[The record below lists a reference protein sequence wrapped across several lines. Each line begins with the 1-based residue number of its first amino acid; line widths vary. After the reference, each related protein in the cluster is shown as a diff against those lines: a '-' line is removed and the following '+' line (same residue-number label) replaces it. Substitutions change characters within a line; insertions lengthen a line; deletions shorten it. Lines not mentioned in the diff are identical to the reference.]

1 MEPERQPNQLRQR
14 LLERRTTR
22 RALLAGTAA
31 VAAAGTTAV
40 VLGAALPEGGDTAAT
55 PLDAA
60 PQPTRP
66 DVGAGAATKGAVAAR
81 TAPPVA
87 PLSEAQRRAAHLLR
101 RAGFGGTMAEI
112 DEFAKLSREEAADR
126 LLSFDKIDNSALESR
141 LQAAGLDITS
151 ASFGDLRP
159 PDMIRWWLMRMAYT
173 KRPLEERMTLTWH
186 GWLTSQV
193 SKIGPQRAKLMIR
206 QNQLYRQMA
215 LPKFDEL
222 VKAVSKDPA
231 MLIYLDTEK
240 SAKEHPN
247 ENYARE
253 LMELFTMGVGNY
265 TENDVRESARAFTGW
280 RMTPPKRT
288 GDKTADLA
296 NYDPQFVV
304 AARDHDFGAKTFLG
318 QTGTWGGDD
327 IVDIIMR
334 QPATGRFVT
343 TRLFREFA
351 HDSPEPATVDRLVK
365 VWDSSG
371 HNVREVVRAIL
382 VSDEFYSDQSYR
394 ALVRSPVDFLVGMVR
409 ALEMETPF
417 LGLERTARGMDQL
430 LFEPPNVAGWPGG
443 PAWLSS
449 STFFARV
456 NTLDLAM
463 FSRGRPALAALG
475 AAKTPEEAVDAAATR
490 LIDGNLPP
498 ESRAAIVTYAA
509 TLRNDQ
515 ERASAVAYLVLA
527 SPEYQLI

>member
-1 MEPERQPNQLRQR
+1 MQTEHQPNQLRQG

-40 VLGAALPEGGDTAAT
+40 VLGAAVSEGSETAAN
-55 PLDAA
+55 PLDPA
-60 PQPTRP
+60 PQPATA
-66 DVGAGAATKGAVAAR
+66 DAVAGATTKGALASQAV
-81 TAPPVA
+81 PPVA

-112 DEFAKLSREEAADR
+112 DAFAKLSREEAADQ
-126 LLSFDKIDNSALESR
+126 LLNFDKVDNSALESR
-141 LQAAGLDITS
+141 LQAAGLDVTS
-151 ASFGDLRP
+151 ASFGELRP
-159 PDMIRWWLMRMAYT
+159 PDMIRWWLVRMAYT
-173 KRPLEERMTLTWH
+173 KRPLEERMTLVWH

-193 SKIGPQRAKLMIR
+193 SKIGPLRAKLMVR

-215 LPKFDEL
+215 LPKYDDL
-222 VKAVSKDPA
+222 VKAASKDPA

-240 SAKEHPN
+240 STKEHPN

-296 NYDPQFVV
+296 NYDPQFIV
-304 AARDHDFGAKTFLG
+304 AAREHDFGSKTFLG
-318 QTGTWGGDD
+318 QTGNWGGDD

-351 HDSPEPATVDRLVK
+351 NYNPDTATIDRLVK

-382 VSDEFYSDQSYR
+382 VSDEFYSDESYR

-409 ALEMETPF
+409 ALEIDSPF
-417 LGLERTARGMDQL
+417 LGLDRTARGMDQL

-443 PAWLSS
+443 AAWLSS

-456 NTLDLAM
+456 NTLDFLL
-463 FSRGRPALAALG
+463 FSRGRPALPALA
-475 AAKTPEEAVDAAATR
+475 AAKTPEAAVDAAAAR

-498 ESRAAIVTYAA
+498 ESRDAIATYAA

-515 ERASAVAYLVLA
+515 ERAAAVAYLVLA